1 MEELIKV
8 VAELVNAQLGIVNID
23 DGRRFYNIN
32 WITIDN
38 NDKIVVCDIESQTH
52 FIYIS
57 NIKSIKYCSLVR

>member
-38 NDKIVVCDIESQTH
+38 NDKIAVCDIESQTH

-57 NIKSIKYCSLVR
+57 NIKSIKYIAV